1 MVQLTDKLSFVTINL
16 MNENELQQQ
25 HDKKAKQREKVIKTL
40 MYLMSMLV
48 ITLVVAG
55 ILIKLEII

>member
-1 MVQLTDKLSFVTINL
+1 

-25 HDKKAKQREKVIKTL
+25 HDKKTKQREKVIKTL
-40 MYLMSMLV
+40 MYLMTMLV
-48 ITLVVAG
+48 ITMVVAG

>member
-1 MVQLTDKLSFVTINL
+1 
-16 MNENELQQQ
+16 MNDNELQQ
-25 HDKKAKQREKVIKTL
+25 HDKKAKQREKIIKTL
-40 MYLMSMLV
+40 MYLMTMLV

>member
-1 MVQLTDKLSFVTINL
+1 

-25 HDKKAKQREKVIKTL
+25 HDKKVKQREKIIKTL
-40 MYLMSMLV
+40 MYLMTMLI
-48 ITLVVAG
+48 ITLVIAG

>member
-1 MVQLTDKLSFVTINL
+1 

-25 HDKKAKQREKVIKTL
+25 HDKKARQREKVIKTL
-40 MYLMSMLV
+40 MYLMTMLV

-55 ILIKLEII
+55 ILIKLEVI

>member
-1 MVQLTDKLSFVTINL
+1 

-25 HDKKAKQREKVIKTL
+25 HDQKIKQREKVIKTL
-40 MYLMSMLV
+40 MYLMTMLV

-55 ILIKLEII
+55 ILIKLKII